1 MGNNNVLNEKLQYL
15 TDLERFMAKHE
26 LRVKEDLI
34 KKIKYHYKMLK
45 RTFEEY
51 FKNDYSELLRRRNL
65 FVLRGY
71 FWNPNQF

>member
-45 RTFEEY
+45 RTFVEY
-51 FKNDYSELLRRRNL
+51 FKYN
-65 FVLRGY
+65 
-71 FWNPNQF
+71 